1 MSTKLSDSN
10 PYLRDPTLRQRSV
23 LVSVAT
29 SSAIEGIR
37 APLQEEGIDRKAG
50 SKESQRHTQ
59 SCSRSQSQITVSHP
73 LQPLAWAR
81 RVRAITRRKTAVIG
95 A

>member
-23 LVSVAT
+23 RVSVAT

-37 APLQEEGIDRKAG
+37 APFKKETSAAKPVAKKADGIHKVAAAATV
-50 SKESQRHTQ
+50 K
-59 SCSRSQSQITVSHP
+59 SR
-73 LQPLAWAR
+73 
-81 RVRAITRRKTAVIG
+81 
-95 A
+95 

>member
-37 APLQEEGIDRKAG
+37 APFKKKASAAKPAAKKASGIRKVAVTV
-50 SKESQRHTQ
+50 KAK
-59 SCSRSQSQITVSHP
+59 SR
-73 LQPLAWAR
+73 
-81 RVRAITRRKTAVIG
+81 
-95 A
+95 

>member
-1 MSTKLSDSN
+1 MSAKLSASN

-37 APLQEEGIDRKAG
+37 APFKQKQTAA
-50 SKESQRHTQ
+50 KKTRHT
-59 SCSRSQSQITVSHP
+59 SATKAKP
-73 LQPLAWAR
+73 L
-81 RVRAITRRKTAVIG
+81 
-95 A
+95 

>member
-29 SSAIEGIR
+29 SSAIEGIH
-37 APLQEEGIDRKAG
+37 APFKKDALVVKRGVTKAARTG
-50 SKESQRHTQ
+50 VTKTRSTSVTKAK
-59 SCSRSQSQITVSHP
+59 SR
-73 LQPLAWAR
+73 
-81 RVRAITRRKTAVIG
+81 
-95 A
+95 